1 MEYTKILLLLLIMHA
16 LYNVIFSPKTF
27 TLSLMNKAEG
37 FYEVVVQNLIVLMLS
52 KFLSNLDELKHFK
65 VSVLIFFH

>member
-1 MEYTKILLLLLIMHA
+1 MEHTKILLLLLIMHA

-37 FYEVVVQNLIVLMLS
+37 FYEVVFLKLVLMLS